1 MILIEQGYLV
11 LPTGVMQGTIAI
23 ENDKIVEVAP
33 HIEAKPGD
41 VRINAKGRY
50 VLPGGIDTHTHFE
63 MTNAFATTADDFESG
78 TKAAIMGGTTT
89 IINFASPFEE
99 SLLEGLRRDKKRAQ
113 GRCSCDYKF
122 HMEILNMNEQ
132 VAEEIPK
139 VVEEGVA
146 SFKVYMAYSFSID
159 DRSIYEAIKAIAPTG
174 ALVAAHCEN
183 GAMIAAKV
191 QEMRE
196 EGDTEA
202 KYHPLSKPDT
212 IEAEAMH
219 RFIRLGELADYP
231 VHIVHVSSAAG
242 LDVIEERRKNG
253 AKVTC
258 ETCPQYLLLTD
269 ELYNQPDGKGLR
281 YILSPPLRKQRD
293 VEILQAA
300 VERGAFQT
308 LCTDHCNYTLAQ
320 KAQGLGDFTKTPG
333 GLPGVEERMILM
345 WDMFVHSGRI
355 DPVEYMK
362 LTSETPAKLYGL
374 YPKKGTLQV
383 GSDAD
388 IVILSPDVTE
398 CMTSD
403 TTHSRSDYTPYEGMT
418 VHGRIDDVFLRG
430 HHVVQDRKLVEAY
443 KGEFQQ

>member
-11 LPTGVMQGTIAI
+11 LPTGVIQGTIAI

-41 VRINAKGRY
+41 VRIDAKGRY

-78 TKAAIMGGTTT
+78 TKAAVLGGTTT
-89 IINFASPFEE
+89 IINFASPYEE
-99 SLLEGLRRDKKRAQ
+99 SLLEGVRRDKARAE

-122 HMEILNMNEQ
+122 HMEILDMNEQ
-132 VAEEIPK
+132 VASEIPL
-139 VVEEGVA
+139 VVKEGVS
-146 SFKVYMAYSFSID
+146 SFKVYMAYTFSVD
-159 DRSIYEAIKAIAPTG
+159 DTEIYEALKAIAPTG

-183 GAMIAAKV
+183 GAMIASKV
-191 QEMRE
+191 KEFRE
-196 EGDTEA
+196 QGFTEA
-202 KYHPLSKPDT
+202 KYHPLSKNDL
-212 IEAEAMH
+212 IEAEAIN
-219 RFIRLGELADYP
+219 RFIRLGQLADYP

-242 LDVIEERRKNG
+242 LHVIEDLRKEG

-269 ELYNQPDGKGLR
+269 DLYDQPDGEGLR

-293 VEILQAA
+293 ADILKAA
-300 VERGAFQT
+300 VERGVFQT
-308 LCTDHCNYTLAQ
+308 LCTDHCSYTLQQ
-320 KAQGLGDFTKTPG
+320 KEQGLGDYTKTPG
-333 GLPGVEERMILM
+333 GLPGVEERIVVM
-345 WDMFVHSGRI
+345 WETFVHNGRL
-355 DPVEYMK
+355 DPVAFMK
-362 LTSETPAKLYGL
+362 LTSEEPAKLYGL

-388 IVILSPDVTE
+388 IVILSPDVEE
-398 CMTSD
+398 CISMD
-403 TTHSRSDYTPYEGMT
+403 HLHSQAGYTPYEGMT

>member
-23 ENDKIVEVAP
+23 ENDTIVEVAP

-41 VRINAKGRY
+41 VRIDAKGRY

-63 MTNAFATTADDFESG
+63 MTNAFATTADDFDSG

-99 SLLEGLRRDKKRAQ
+99 SLLEGLRRDKQRAE

-191 QEMRE
+191 QEMRA

-269 ELYNQPDGKGLR
+269 G
-281 YILSPPLRKQRD
+281 
-293 VEILQAA
+293 V
-300 VERGAFQT
+300 FQT

-430 HHVVQDRKLVEAY
+430 HHVVQDRRLVEAY